1 MAPTLE
7 TPRLRLRAFTP
18 ADLDALHRLD
28 SDPTVMR
35 YVIPPRSYAETE
47 EYLQKNLK
55 NYEDPHSPVR
65 WCLEEKTSGEF
76 AGVIG
81 LFRLEDDT
89 DWEIGYR
96 FFEKFWGRGYATEA
110 FRAVIG
116 FGLRH
121 RNLPRLVAVANPE
134 NRASYRVMEKVG
146 MHFERMA
153 FYYGTDVVFYAI
165 YPNPHAA
172 LIEEL
177 ERYLHRIREIA
188 PELPPAHTWREGGP
202 NAAQILFHVAEA
214 SDFWVR
220 QVILGRDRPRDRPH
234 EFVGDFSMEQIWA
247 SLEKALDACHLFR
260 QTPGLDLTAPVTVV
274 GNHNPSETFTHWTVA
289 KALTHVT
296 AHTAEHF
303 GQLKAVMPRR
313 V

>member
-1 MAPTLE
+1 MIALLE
-7 TPRLRLRAFTP
+7 TPRLRLRPFTP
-18 ADLDALHRLD
+18 ADLPDLHRLD

-47 EYLQKNLK
+47 EYLQKILK
-55 NYEDPHSPVR
+55 NYEDPHGPVR
-65 WCLEEKTSGEF
+65 WCMVEKETGAM

-81 LFRLEDDT
+81 IFRLEDDT

-96 FFEKFWGRGYATEA
+96 FFENFWGKGYATEA
-110 FRAVIG
+110 LREVIDY
-116 FGLRH
+116 GLHIRK
-121 RNLPRLVAVANPE
+121 LPRLVAVANPE

-146 MHFERMA
+146 MHFEKMA

-177 ERYLHRIREIA
+177 ERYLRRIRDIA
-188 PELPPAHTWREGGP
+188 PELPMAHTWRQGGP
-202 NAAQILFHVAEA
+202 NTAQILFHMAEA

-220 QVILGRDRPRDRPH
+220 QLILGHDRPRDRAQ
-234 EFVGDFSMEQIWA
+234 EFVGDFSPEHIQE
-247 SLEKALDACHLFR
+247 SLEKALDACRLFR
-260 QTPGLDLTAPVTVV
+260 QTPVELTTPVAVV
-274 GNHNPSETFTHWTVA
+274 GTHNPSETFTHWTVA

-296 AHTAEHF
+296 AHAAEHF

>member
-7 TPRLRLRAFTP
+7 TPRLRLRPFTP

-35 YVIPPRSYAETE
+35 YVIPPRSQAETE
-47 EYLQKNLK
+47 EYLQKILRQ
-55 NYEDPHSPVR
+55 YDEDHGPIR
-65 WCLEEKTSGEF
+65 WKIEARETGDF
-76 AGVIG
+76 MGVIG
-81 LFRLEDDT
+81 IFRLEDDT

-96 FFEKFWGRGYATEA
+96 FFENLWGKGYATEA
-110 FRAVIG
+110 LRVVVDY
-116 FGLRH
+116 GLRE

-172 LIEEL
+172 LAEEL
-177 ERYLHRIREIA
+177 ERYLRRIREIA
-188 PELPPAHTWREGGP
+188 PELPMAHTWRPGGP

-220 QVILGRDRPRDRPH
+220 KIVLGHDRPRDRAH
-234 EFVGDFSMEQIWA
+234 EFVGDFSLEQIQE
-247 SLEKALDACHLFR
+247 SLEKALDACQLFR
-260 QTPGLDLTAPVTVV
+260 RTPVELTAPVTVV
-274 GNHNPSETFTHWTVA
+274 GNHNPSETYTNWTVA

-296 AHTAEHF
+296 AHAAEHF
-303 GQLKAVMPRR
+303 GQLKAIMPRR